1 MRNLAANEFSFV
13 SGGAPAGESELN
25 TVAQG
30 LAIGALA
37 NALVGDEPGAVTLA
51 AAAGGIKIGEYIYSL
66 I

>member
-1 MRNLAANEFSFV
+1 MRNLTANEFSFV
-13 SGGAPAGESELN
+13 SGGAPAGESELD

-37 NALVGDEPGAVTLA
+37 NALVGDEPGALTLA

-66 I
+66 F